1 MAEEPAGSRAR
12 IAVARVVSLRGA
24 VTSGTS
30 CEIGPPATYQIRCYL
45 AVPNGANIGLLDPR
59 TLGYVVGHA
68 GREARSRSRVGQKE
82 MAIDFLLPPPTF
94 GDVALDR
101 TIAPRLD
108 RPVDLLV
115 QVGRD
120 QDDTTD
126 SPWCSCGPS

>member
-1 MAEEPAGSRAR
+1 MRFTVNDASQSVAAGIDTRSSKSNSILLPRHR
-12 IAVARVVSLRGA
+12 HCGCIPQSLRWR
-24 VTSGTS
+24 V
-30 CEIGPPATYQIRCYL
+30 
-45 AVPNGANIGLLDPR
+45 LDPR
-59 TLGYVVGHA
+59 TGEAQAADLGYVVGHA
-68 GREARSRSRVGQKE
+68 GREARSPSRVGQKE

-120 QDDTTD
+120 QDDTTA